1 MNNAAGNMGVQAP
14 GEGGVVVWFFV
25 FLFLTVVFFVFLLLC
40 FGVLF
45 LGVFFCFFGFFFC
58 FLLCWGLVAACGI

>member
-1 MNNAAGNMGVQAP
+1 MNNAAVNMGVQAP

-45 LGVFFCFFGFFFC
+45 LGFFFFFFAVLGFSC
-58 FLLCWGLVAACGI
+58 SMWDLVP